1 MVEQVKR
8 AIDAA
13 YDAAP
18 HGSRVH
24 VPKLDN
30 LISNITRAPAVNKLA
45 ESAVTVSVGL
55 LALGGLD
62 AARRFPL
69 TLDAMICATQ
79 EEPMR
84 SFDEIQRIETRI
96 EGRLNDLQ
104 MAFACGDESAQT
116 KQQMLDEA
124 KRHRAALDEL
134 IKKLEQELY
143 GGPPQ

>member
-24 VPKLDN
+24 VPKLNN
-30 LISNITRAPAVNKLA
+30 LISNITREQPVNKLA
-45 ESAVTVSVGL
+45 ETAVTVSVGL

-69 TLDAMICATQ
+69 TLDAMLCATQ

-84 SFDEIQRIETRI
+84 SLSDIQQIETRI

-104 MAFACGDESAQT
+104 MAYACGDESTQT
-116 KQQMLDEA
+116 KQQMLEEA

-134 IKKLEQELY
+134 IRKLENELY